1 MKSTT
6 TEPCHTRDE
15 LDDSRS
21 DPRIDLAQA
30 LILKGL
36 EEEGL
41 AHLAAVDA
49 MYPGYL
55 DVERLVAA
63 LRAERGIA
71 D

>member
-21 DPRIDLAQA
+21 DPRIDLA

-36 EEEGL
+36 GEEGL

-55 DVERLVAA
+55 EVERLVAA
-63 LRAERGIA
+63 LHAERGIA